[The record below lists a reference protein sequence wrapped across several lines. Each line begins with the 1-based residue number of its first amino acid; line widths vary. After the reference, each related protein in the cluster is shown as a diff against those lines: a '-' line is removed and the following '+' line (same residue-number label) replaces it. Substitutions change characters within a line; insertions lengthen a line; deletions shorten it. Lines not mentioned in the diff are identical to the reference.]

1 MLIFDSAAHLCSL
14 LYTLYYVVAQMS
26 HDYCMYIEVQ

>member
-14 LYTLYYVVAQMS
+14 LYTLYYVVQMS
-26 HDYCMYIEVQ
+26 HDYCV